1 MTRQSLL
8 QSSIQ
13 DYQIKDNNATL
24 YKTKRM
30 ATEQGF
36 MVIILQEATPLS
48 CAIHY
53 REHYNLESEFGKTQE
68 VRALLN
74 TREPIGTLD
83 CVYYDNLYFFIERQD
98 DYNEVMGQYHY
109 ELLASYGYL
118 DKRFIIANESD
129 LISENLA
136 TNSYPYLYQYLK
148 DYPIYPKSFV
158 IVFSQVPTK
167 ADYKYIL
174 LETSNTRPQSL
185 INNIEANNVT
195 LNNLEDIKLYCV
207 NFSQQEALNLAYK
220 ITDSIA
226 KQSNIGLISLPK
238 IEQVERYIKEL
249 GIKALNHCVSFSIN
263 YKITTQLKQN
273 VVVLKEAL
281 FTMLS
286 LGLKG

>member
-1 MTRQSLL
+1 MNRQSLL

-13 DYQIKDNNATL
+13 DYQIKENNATI

-36 MVIILQEATPLS
+36 IVIILQESQPLS

-53 REHYNLESEFGKTQE
+53 REHYSLDEQFGKTQE

-74 TREPIGTLD
+74 TREPIGALD
-83 CVYYDNLYFFIERQD
+83 CVYYDNLYFFIDRQD

-129 LISENLA
+129 LISDDLA
-136 TNSYPYLYQYLK
+136 TNSYPYLYKYLNE
-148 DYPIYPKSFV
+148 YPIYPKSFV
-158 IVFSQVPTK
+158 IVFSQTPTK

-185 INNIEANNVT
+185 INNIEANSVT

-207 NFSQQEALNLAYK
+207 NFTQQEALNLAYK
-220 ITDSIA
+220 LTDSTA
-226 KQSNIGLISLPK
+226 KNSNIGLISQPK

-263 YKITTQLKQN
+263 YKITTQLNQNIVILKQ
-273 VVVLKEAL
+273 AL
-281 FTMLS
+281 FDMLS